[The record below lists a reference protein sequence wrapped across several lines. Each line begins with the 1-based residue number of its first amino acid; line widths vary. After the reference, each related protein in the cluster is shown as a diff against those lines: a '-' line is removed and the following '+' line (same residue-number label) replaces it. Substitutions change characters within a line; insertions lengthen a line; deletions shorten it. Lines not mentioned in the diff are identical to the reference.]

1 MRVEGNM
8 YRATRLAAVLLAL
21 TVGCNARTVDDQST
35 TVRATIEG
43 HNARLAR
50 WYAAGHMDSVASLFA
65 VDARQM
71 GPNTDPLEGR
81 AAILEFW
88 EQVASLGT
96 WTFELNTEEVTAYG
110 PLAVE
115 RGTYTLNFVP
125 GAEALPG
132 MTASADTGNYIVQW
146 RLDGGRWLIV
156 NDIATS
162 QRSIDSVCELP

>member
-1 MRVEGNM
+1 M
-8 YRATRLAAVLLAL
+8 YRATRWAVVLLAL
-21 TVGCNARTVDDQST
+21 TAGCRVQTAADHSD
-35 TVRATIEG
+35 TVRQIIEG
-43 HNARLAR
+43 HNAQLTR

-88 EQVASLGT
+88 EQVAGLGA
-96 WTFELNTEEVTAYG
+96 WTFEINTQDVTAFG

-115 RGTYTLNFVP
+115 RGTYTLHFVP
-125 GAEALPG
+125 GDEALPG
-132 MTASADTGNYIVQW
+132 MTASADTGNYLVQW
-146 RLDGGRWLIV
+146 RLEGGRWLIV

>member
-1 MRVEGNM
+1 M
-8 YRATRLAAVLLAL
+8 YRATRWAVVLLAL
-21 TVGCNARTVDDQST
+21 TAACSTQTIDDQSD
-35 TVRATIEG
+35 TVRQIIED
-43 HNARLAR
+43 HNAQLAR
-50 WYAAGHMDSVASLFA
+50 WYAAGHMDSVAALFA

-115 RGTYTLNFVP
+115 RGTYTLHFVP

-132 MTASADTGNYIVQW
+132 MAASADTGNYIVQW
-146 RLDGGRWLIV
+146 RLEGSRWLIV

>member
-1 MRVEGNM
+1 
-8 YRATRLAAVLLAL
+8 
-21 TVGCNARTVDDQST
+21 
-35 TVRATIEG
+35 
-43 HNARLAR
+43 
-50 WYAAGHMDSVASLFA
+50 MDSVASLFA

-88 EQVASLGT
+88 EQVAVLGS
-96 WTFELNTEEVTAYG
+96 WTFEINTQEVTAYG

-115 RGTYTLNFVP
+115 RGTYTLLFVP

-132 MTASADTGNYIVQW
+132 MTASADTGNYLVQW
-146 RLDGGRWLIV
+146 RRENGRWLIV

-162 QRSIDSVCELP
+162 QRSIDSVCELQ

>member
-1 MRVEGNM
+1 M
-8 YRATRLAAVLLAL
+8 YRTTRLAIVLLAL
-21 TVGCNARTVDDQST
+21 TTGCRAQTADDQSD
-35 TVRATIEG
+35 TVRQFIEG
-43 HNARLAR
+43 HNAQLTR
-50 WYAAGHMDSVASLFA
+50 WYAAGQMDSVASLFA

-88 EQVASLGT
+88 EHVAGLGT
-96 WTFELNTEEVTAYG
+96 WTFEINTQDVTAYG

-115 RGTYTLNFVP
+115 RGTYTLLFVP
-125 GAEALPG
+125 GDEALPG
-132 MTASADTGNYIVQW
+132 MAASADTGNYIVQW
-146 RLDGGRWLIV
+146 RLEGGRWLIV